1 MDPTDNVLK
10 HSCPFCK
17 KFLSN
22 SSNGRPLLF
31 CYDCQTSDSLRT
43 PVKIPVEVSPAS
55 SVPLSMEMRSFSS
68 QLKLNKWNITRFW
81 KFFAKKNKK
90 KINYKPNQG
99 KANSFFQAR
108 KLFLRGRYGSGL
120 KNIFSGK
127 LADTNLE
134 TVEKLKSLH
143 PTEHFCP
150 SKPSICQYWL
160 ENPFQAQEVLNAV
173 AKLPKGKAAGPS
185 GISFDLLKTAC
196 KNAPEIVEDLA
207 SYFQN
212 LMCLNYVPPPGL
224 TAARLVALVKP
235 GKGDKPDG
243 VRPIAIRESLTRL
256 LSSLIFNRIST
267 KARDYL
273 KPFQFGIKTVEGASV
288 ASMTSDVFFNSQQH
302 QYIFNLDFKNAFN
315 SVKRN
320 CILDVLLHDF
330 PELSAYFYLFY
341 GKKSDLIFDSFTL
354 ESSSGV
360 KQGDPLGPLL
370 FCLAIH
376 NIIKMTQ
383 QDFPD
388 LRIVAYMD
396 DISIIGSFES
406 ISRVSEDIAAKYKE
420 IGLALN
426 PSKCLLI
433 GREKQYL
440 MIGGAQIPFINYD
453 QQAFKF
459 LGCWLGNLDEIYSQ
473 LNNLLENHVFCSAD
487 LGGIGFTKS
496 SILCKAS
503 FLGGGKNFVFEFFQ
517 RFPFDVH
524 LINGESNFYLN
535 QLQFE
540 LENLPSDIWI
550 QCFPQNVQEIP
561 TRSLPNLRFCLKKL
575 QHHLVKLY
583 EGLDYE
589 VRFGLAKTKN
599 PAFGNF
605 LKDIRDSSVAALVTQ
620 VPSVY
625 GLLLKDNELLLNMRF
640 RCFLWPNNLPNH
652 LTCKCGK
659 PLLFTHLLN
668 CKHFITFRSKVH
680 NNVRDQIYVMC
691 KSYRVDS
698 FLEPLLS
705 KLILDDPNIDS
716 TRYNRASMGLTRG
729 DLVVPGLNGSFT
741 ILDAMSIDPCNSSNE
756 HFINSDVNNPLL
768 AGEKYKIA
776 KYAKAISS
784 VNENSHAQYNLCP
797 FVFSLLGSL
806 GKAAMAF
813 LEDFV
818 VVVKERTGR
827 IFNRVYWQNRIVF
840 SIFKGMVTLISDSLS
855 SFGKFS
861 ESLAINCFDVG
872 EAGFED
878 VEF

>member
-1 MDPTDNVLK
+1 MQLS
-10 HSCPFCK
+10 HSEIQEK
-17 KFLSN
+17 AQHLQH
-22 SSNGRPLLF
+22 PL
-31 CYDCQTSDSLRT
+31 
-43 PVKIPVEVSPAS
+43 
-55 SVPLSMEMRSFSS
+55 
-68 QLKLNKWNITRFW
+68 N
-81 KFFAKKNKK
+81 NKK
-90 KINYKPNQG
+90 HIV
-99 KANSFFQAR
+99 
-108 KLFLRGRYGSGL
+108 
-120 KNIFSGK
+120 I
-127 LADTNLE
+127 
-134 TVEKLKSLH
+134 
-143 PTEHFCP
+143 
-150 SKPSICQYWL
+150 
-160 ENPFQAQEVLNAV
+160 
-173 AKLPKGKAAGPS
+173 LP
-185 GISFDLLKTAC
+185 
-196 KNAPEIVEDLA
+196 
-207 SYFQN
+207 
-212 LMCLNYVPPPGL
+212 
-224 TAARLVALVKP
+224 
-235 GKGDKPDG
+235 
-243 VRPIAIRESLTRL
+243 
-256 LSSLIFNRIST
+256 
-267 KARDYL
+267 
-273 KPFQFGIKTVEGASV
+273 
-288 ASMTSDVFFNSQQH
+288 
-302 QYIFNLDFKNAFN
+302 NLDFKNAFN

-320 CILDVLLHDF
+320 CIFDVLLHDF

-473 LNNLLENHVFCSAD
+473 LNNLLEKFDKDLSFIAECDIEKHIKFFILKICYSGKIHSYFKVNSPSVSLNFCRSFNKLRVKFFSSLLEVNESLIRSHVFCSAD

-496 SILCKAS
+496 SILCKAA

-589 VRFGLAKTKN
+589 VRLGLAKTKN

-605 LKDIRDSSVAALVTQ
+605 LKDIRDSSAAALVTQ

-625 GLLLKDNELLLNMRF
+625 GLLLKDNEWLLNMRF

-698 FLEPLLS
+698 FLEL
-705 KLILDDPNIDS
+705 
-716 TRYNRASMGLTRG
+716 
-729 DLVVPGLNGSFT
+729 
-741 ILDAMSIDPCNSSNE
+741 
-756 HFINSDVNNPLL
+756 
-768 AGEKYKIA
+768 
-776 KYAKAISS
+776 
-784 VNENSHAQYNLCP
+784 
-797 FVFSLLGSL
+797 
-806 GKAAMAF
+806 
-813 LEDFV
+813 
-818 VVVKERTGR
+818 ERTGR

>member
-1 MDPTDNVLK
+1 MTTK
-10 HSCPFCK
+10 
-17 KFLSN
+17 LSFIPILPDVN
-22 SSNGRPLLF
+22 ILNH
-31 CYDCQTSDSLRT
+31 QLRSARAIIAT
-43 PVKIPVEVSPAS
+43 LDIRTIP
-55 SVPLSMEMRSFSS
+55 
-68 QLKLNKWNITRFW
+68 I
-81 KFFAKKNKK
+81 
-90 KINYKPNQG
+90 
-99 KANSFFQAR
+99 
-108 KLFLRGRYGSGL
+108 
-120 KNIFSGK
+120 
-127 LADTNLE
+127 
-134 TVEKLKSLH
+134 
-143 PTEHFCP
+143 
-150 SKPSICQYWL
+150 
-160 ENPFQAQEVLNAV
+160 
-173 AKLPKGKAAGPS
+173 LPC
-185 GISFDLLKTAC
+185 F
-196 KNAPEIVEDLA
+196 E
-207 SYFQN
+207 
-212 LMCLNYVPPPGL
+212 
-224 TAARLVALVKP
+224 
-235 GKGDKPDG
+235 
-243 VRPIAIRESLTRL
+243 L
-256 LSSLIFNRIST
+256 LSSNHQCMLTFITNPPFMNKSMVQGFISSKWLDLNHIVIYNFWAEFFILAART
-267 KARDYL
+267 KGKMFTSVVALGFSASQLQAVYTTV
-273 KPFQFGIKTVEGASV
+273 PKTVWASV
-288 ASMTSDVFFNSQQH
+288 KFNKMVSKSCRLVEMIVWLESTPPSVSLNFCRSFNKLRVKFFSS
-302 QYIFNLDFKNAFN
+302 L
-315 SVKRN
+315 
-320 CILDVLLHDF
+320 LDVN
-330 PELSAYFYLFY
+330 ES
-341 GKKSDLIFDSFTL
+341 LIRS
-354 ESSSGV
+354 
-360 KQGDPLGPLL
+360 
-370 FCLAIH
+370 
-376 NIIKMTQ
+376 
-383 QDFPD
+383 
-388 LRIVAYMD
+388 
-396 DISIIGSFES
+396 
-406 ISRVSEDIAAKYKE
+406 
-420 IGLALN
+420 
-426 PSKCLLI
+426 
-433 GREKQYL
+433 
-440 MIGGAQIPFINYD
+440 
-453 QQAFKF
+453 
-459 LGCWLGNLDEIYSQ
+459 
-473 LNNLLENHVFCSAD
+473 HVFCSAD

-496 SILCKAS
+496 SILCKAA
-503 FLGGGKNFVFEFFQ
+503 FLGGGENFVFEFFQ

-589 VRFGLAKTKN
+589 VRLGLAKTKN

-605 LKDIRDSSVAALVTQ
+605 LKHIRDSSAAALVTQ

-625 GLLLKDNELLLNMRF
+625 GLLLKNNEWLLNMRF

-729 DLVVPGLNGSFT
+729 DLVVPGLNGSLT

-776 KYAKAISS
+776 KYAKPISS

>member
-1 MDPTDNVLK
+1 
-10 HSCPFCK
+10 
-17 KFLSN
+17 
-22 SSNGRPLLF
+22 
-31 CYDCQTSDSLRT
+31 
-43 PVKIPVEVSPAS
+43 
-55 SVPLSMEMRSFSS
+55 
-68 QLKLNKWNITRFW
+68 
-81 KFFAKKNKK
+81 
-90 KINYKPNQG
+90 
-99 KANSFFQAR
+99 
-108 KLFLRGRYGSGL
+108 
-120 KNIFSGK
+120 
-127 LADTNLE
+127 
-134 TVEKLKSLH
+134 
-143 PTEHFCP
+143 
-150 SKPSICQYWL
+150 
-160 ENPFQAQEVLNAV
+160 
-173 AKLPKGKAAGPS
+173 
-185 GISFDLLKTAC
+185 
-196 KNAPEIVEDLA
+196 
-207 SYFQN
+207 
-212 LMCLNYVPPPGL
+212 
-224 TAARLVALVKP
+224 
-235 GKGDKPDG
+235 
-243 VRPIAIRESLTRL
+243 
-256 LSSLIFNRIST
+256 
-267 KARDYL
+267 
-273 KPFQFGIKTVEGASV
+273 
-288 ASMTSDVFFNSQQH
+288 
-302 QYIFNLDFKNAFN
+302 
-315 SVKRN
+315 
-320 CILDVLLHDF
+320 
-330 PELSAYFYLFY
+330 
-341 GKKSDLIFDSFTL
+341 
-354 ESSSGV
+354 
-360 KQGDPLGPLL
+360 
-370 FCLAIH
+370 
-376 NIIKMTQ
+376 MTQ

-433 GREKQYL
+433 GREKQSL

-473 LNNLLENHVFCSAD
+473 LNNLLEKFDKDLSYIAECDIEKHIKFFILKICYSGKFTHILRSTPPSVSLNFCRSFNK
-487 LGGIGFTKS
+487 LRVKFFS
-496 SILCKAS
+496 SLLEVNES
-503 FLGGGKNFVFEFFQ
+503 
-517 RFPFDVH
+517 
-524 LINGESNFYLN
+524 LIRSH
-535 QLQFE
+535 
-540 LENLPSDIWI
+540 
-550 QCFPQNVQEIP
+550 CFPQNVQEIP

-575 QHHLVKLY
+575 QLHLVKLY

-589 VRFGLAKTKN
+589 VRLGLAKTKN

-605 LKDIRDSSVAALVTQ
+605 LKDIRDSSAAALVTQ

-625 GLLLKDNELLLNMRF
+625 GLLLKDNEWLLNMRF

-668 CKHFITFRSKVH
+668 CKHFITYRSKVH

-741 ILDAMSIDPCNSSNE
+741 ILDAMSIDPCISSNE

-776 KYAKAISS
+776 KYAKPISS

-818 VVVKERTGR
+818 VVVKDRTGR

>member
-1 MDPTDNVLK
+1 
-10 HSCPFCK
+10 
-17 KFLSN
+17 
-22 SSNGRPLLF
+22 
-31 CYDCQTSDSLRT
+31 
-43 PVKIPVEVSPAS
+43 
-55 SVPLSMEMRSFSS
+55 
-68 QLKLNKWNITRFW
+68 
-81 KFFAKKNKK
+81 
-90 KINYKPNQG
+90 
-99 KANSFFQAR
+99 
-108 KLFLRGRYGSGL
+108 
-120 KNIFSGK
+120 
-127 LADTNLE
+127 
-134 TVEKLKSLH
+134 
-143 PTEHFCP
+143 
-150 SKPSICQYWL
+150 
-160 ENPFQAQEVLNAV
+160 
-173 AKLPKGKAAGPS
+173 
-185 GISFDLLKTAC
+185 
-196 KNAPEIVEDLA
+196 
-207 SYFQN
+207 
-212 LMCLNYVPPPGL
+212 MCLNYVPPPEL

-243 VRPIAIRESLTRL
+243 VRPIAIGESLTRL

-320 CILDVLLHDF
+320 CIFDVLLQDF

-426 PSKCLLI
+426 SSKCLLI
-433 GREKQYL
+433 GREKQSL

-459 LGCWLGNLDEIYSQ
+459 LRCWLGNLDEIYSQ
-473 LNNLLENHVFCSAD
+473 FNNLLEKFDKD
-487 LGGIGFTKS
+487 LSFIAECDIEKHIKFFILKICYSGKFTH
-496 SILCKAS
+496 ILRS
-503 FLGGGKNFVFEFFQ
+503 TPH

-535 QLQFE
+535 QQQFE

-589 VRFGLAKTKN
+589 VSLGLAKTKN

-605 LKDIRDSSVAALVTQ
+605 LKDIRDSSAAALVTQ

-625 GLLLKDNELLLNMRF
+625 GLLLKNNEWLLNMRF

-668 CKHFITFRSKVH
+668 CKHFITFRSKVY

-729 DLVVPGLNGSFT
+729 DLVVTGLNGSFT
-741 ILDAMSIDPCNSSNE
+741 ILDAMSIDPCDSSNE
-756 HFINSDVNNPLL
+756 QLL
-768 AGEKYKIA
+768 ARLN
-776 KYAKAISS
+776 SS
-784 VNENSHAQYNLCP
+784 CLFWKV
-797 FVFSLLGSL
+797 
-806 GKAAMAF
+806 
-813 LEDFV
+813 
-818 VVVKERTGR
+818 
-827 IFNRVYWQNRIVF
+827 
-840 SIFKGMVTLISDSLS
+840 
-855 SFGKFS
+855 
-861 ESLAINCFDVG
+861 
-872 EAGFED
+872 
-878 VEF
+878 

>member
-1 MDPTDNVLK
+1 
-10 HSCPFCK
+10 
-17 KFLSN
+17 
-22 SSNGRPLLF
+22 
-31 CYDCQTSDSLRT
+31 
-43 PVKIPVEVSPAS
+43 
-55 SVPLSMEMRSFSS
+55 
-68 QLKLNKWNITRFW
+68 
-81 KFFAKKNKK
+81 
-90 KINYKPNQG
+90 
-99 KANSFFQAR
+99 
-108 KLFLRGRYGSGL
+108 
-120 KNIFSGK
+120 
-127 LADTNLE
+127 
-134 TVEKLKSLH
+134 
-143 PTEHFCP
+143 
-150 SKPSICQYWL
+150 
-160 ENPFQAQEVLNAV
+160 
-173 AKLPKGKAAGPS
+173 
-185 GISFDLLKTAC
+185 
-196 KNAPEIVEDLA
+196 
-207 SYFQN
+207 
-212 LMCLNYVPPPGL
+212 
-224 TAARLVALVKP
+224 
-235 GKGDKPDG
+235 
-243 VRPIAIRESLTRL
+243 
-256 LSSLIFNRIST
+256 
-267 KARDYL
+267 
-273 KPFQFGIKTVEGASV
+273 
-288 ASMTSDVFFNSQQH
+288 MTSDVFFNSQQH

-320 CILDVLLHDF
+320 CIFDVLLHDF

-341 GKKSDLIFDSFTL
+341 GKKSDLIFDSFTF

-406 ISRVSEDIAAKYKE
+406 ISRVSENIAAKYKE

-433 GREKQYL
+433 GREKQSL

-473 LNNLLENHVFCSAD
+473 LNNLLEKFDKDLSFIAECDIEKHIKFFILKICYSGKFTHILRSTPPSVSLNFCRSFNKLRVKFFSFLLEVNESLIRSHVFCSAD

-496 SILCKAS
+496 SILCKAA

-535 QLQFE
+535 QLQIE
-540 LENLPSDIWI
+540 LDNLPSDIWI

-589 VRFGLAKTKN
+589 VRLGLAKTKN

-605 LKDIRDSSVAALVTQ
+605 LKDIRDSSAAALVTQ

-625 GLLLKDNELLLNMRF
+625 GLLLKNNEWLLNMRF

-776 KYAKAISS
+776 KYAKPISS

-827 IFNRVYWQNRIVF
+827 IFNRVYWQNRLVF

>member
-1 MDPTDNVLK
+1 
-10 HSCPFCK
+10 
-17 KFLSN
+17 
-22 SSNGRPLLF
+22 
-31 CYDCQTSDSLRT
+31 
-43 PVKIPVEVSPAS
+43 
-55 SVPLSMEMRSFSS
+55 
-68 QLKLNKWNITRFW
+68 
-81 KFFAKKNKK
+81 
-90 KINYKPNQG
+90 
-99 KANSFFQAR
+99 
-108 KLFLRGRYGSGL
+108 
-120 KNIFSGK
+120 
-127 LADTNLE
+127 
-134 TVEKLKSLH
+134 
-143 PTEHFCP
+143 
-150 SKPSICQYWL
+150 
-160 ENPFQAQEVLNAV
+160 
-173 AKLPKGKAAGPS
+173 
-185 GISFDLLKTAC
+185 
-196 KNAPEIVEDLA
+196 
-207 SYFQN
+207 
-212 LMCLNYVPPPGL
+212 MCLNYVPPPEL
-224 TAARLVALVKP
+224 TAARLVALVEP

-243 VRPIAIRESLTRL
+243 VRPIAIGESLTRL

-273 KPFQFGIKTVEGASV
+273 KPFQFGIKTVEGASI
-288 ASMTSDVFFNSQQH
+288 ASMTSDVFFNSQHH

-315 SVKRN
+315 SVKR
-320 CILDVLLHDF
+320 D
-330 PELSAYFYLFY
+330 YLV
-341 GKKSDLIFDSFTL
+341 FDSFTL

-473 LNNLLENHVFCSAD
+473 LNNLLEKFDKDLSFIAECDIEKHIKFFILKICYSGKFTHILRSTPPSVSLNFCRSFNKLRVKFFSSLLEVNESLIRSHVFCSAD

-496 SILCKAS
+496 SILCKAA
-503 FLGGGKNFVFEFFQ
+503 FLGGKNFVFEFFQ

-535 QLQFE
+535 QLQCE

-589 VRFGLAKTKN
+589 VRLGLAKTKN

-605 LKDIRDSSVAALVTQ
+605 LKDIRDSSAAALVTQ

-625 GLLLKDNELLLNMRF
+625 GLLLKDNEWLLNMRF

-680 NNVRDQIYVMC
+680 NNVGDQIYVMC
-691 KSYRVDS
+691 ESYRVDS

-776 KYAKAISS
+776 KYAKPISS

-855 SFGKFS
+855 SVGKFS

>member
-1 MDPTDNVLK
+1 
-10 HSCPFCK
+10 
-17 KFLSN
+17 
-22 SSNGRPLLF
+22 
-31 CYDCQTSDSLRT
+31 
-43 PVKIPVEVSPAS
+43 
-55 SVPLSMEMRSFSS
+55 ME
-68 QLKLNKWNITRFW
+68 
-81 KFFAKKNKK
+81 
-90 KINYKPNQG
+90 
-99 KANSFFQAR
+99 
-108 KLFLRGRYGSGL
+108 
-120 KNIFSGK
+120 
-127 LADTNLE
+127 
-134 TVEKLKSLH
+134 
-143 PTEHFCP
+143 
-150 SKPSICQYWL
+150 
-160 ENPFQAQEVLNAV
+160 
-173 AKLPKGKAAGPS
+173 
-185 GISFDLLKTAC
+185 
-196 KNAPEIVEDLA
+196 
-207 SYFQN
+207 
-212 LMCLNYVPPPGL
+212 
-224 TAARLVALVKP
+224 
-235 GKGDKPDG
+235 
-243 VRPIAIRESLTRL
+243 
-256 LSSLIFNRIST
+256 
-267 KARDYL
+267 
-273 KPFQFGIKTVEGASV
+273 
-288 ASMTSDVFFNSQQH
+288 
-302 QYIFNLDFKNAFN
+302 
-315 SVKRN
+315 
-320 CILDVLLHDF
+320 
-330 PELSAYFYLFY
+330 
-341 GKKSDLIFDSFTL
+341 KKSDLIFDSFTL

-376 NIIKMTQ
+376 NIIQMTQ

-420 IGLALN
+420 IVLALN

-433 GREKQYL
+433 GKEKQSL

-459 LGCWLGNLDEIYSQ
+459 LGCWLGNLDEIYSH
-473 LNNLLENHVFCSAD
+473 LNNLVEKFDKDLSFIAECDIEKHIKFFILTICYSGKFTHILRSTPPSYSI
-487 LGGIGFTKS
+487 LGGW
-496 SILCKAS
+496 
-503 FLGGGKNFVFEFFQ
+503 
-517 RFPFDVH
+517 FPFDVH

-589 VRFGLAKTKN
+589 ARHGLAKTKN

-605 LKDIRDSSVAALVTQ
+605 LKDIRDSSAAALVTQ

-625 GLLLKDNELLLNMRF
+625 GLLSKNNEWLLNMRF

-652 LTCKCGK
+652 LTCKCSK

-691 KSYRVDS
+691 KSYRIDS

-705 KLILDDPNIDS
+705 KLILDDPIIDS

-741 ILDAMSIDPCNSSNE
+741 ILDAMSIDPCNSCNE
-756 HFINSDVNNPLL
+756 HLINSDVNNPLL

-776 KYAKAISS
+776 KYAKPISS

-813 LEDFV
+813 LEDFF

-840 SIFKGMVTLISDSLS
+840 SIFKGMVKLISDSLS